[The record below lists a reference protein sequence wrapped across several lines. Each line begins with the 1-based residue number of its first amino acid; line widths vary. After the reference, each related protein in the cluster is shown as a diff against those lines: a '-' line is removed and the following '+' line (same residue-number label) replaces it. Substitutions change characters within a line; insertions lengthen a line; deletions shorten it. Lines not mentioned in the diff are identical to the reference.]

1 MGASFGGG
9 FLFDHDAQALVSSRE
24 ELTHIDN
31 GIADYA
37 SDLSRL
43 QLLDV
48 AQVDHLTLRGRQGGH
63 VAPEEVVGVHG
74 LLVGRKRFA
83 VLGLAGRESFE
94 FLGGG
99 RVDQGDGQRFSAPQ
113 HIAAG
118 VAGHRQKPR
127 AKMLVACKFPLAAAQ
142 FRESV
147 LRNILGRLGRL
158 EQAAGEA
165 KHCVAMIA
173 HSLFDEL
180 PVAHESPPFSVVSA
194 RRCLWDPDPQ

>member
-1 MGASFGGG
+1 MAASFGGG
-9 FLFDHDAQALVSSRE
+9 FLFDHGAQALVGSRE
-24 ELTHIDN
+24 ELAHVDN

-43 QLLDV
+43 QLFDV

-63 VAPEEVVGVHG
+63 MAPQEMVGVYG

-83 VLGLAGRESFE
+83 ALGMLGCKSLE

-113 HIAAG
+113 HIAAS
-118 VAGHRQKPR
+118 VAGHREKPR

-147 LRNILGRLGRL
+147 LCNILGCLGRL

-165 KHCVAMIA
+165 KHCIAMIA
-173 HSLFDEL
+173 HSLLDEL
-180 PVAHESPPFSVVSA
+180 PMAHESPPFSVMSA